1 MKKLLTDR
9 LNELKSGLAEL
20 RQPKLTK
27 ISQLDKIADMNIRID
42 VVGKEVEFVLNKVG
56 RGYNFKLI

>member
-20 RQPKLTK
+20 RQPKLTR

-42 VVGKEVEFVLNKVG
+42 EVGKLIQKLNG
-56 RGYNFKLI
+56 